1 MAKGTF
7 DEVDDATNENVRAF
21 FKIIDSLLNL
31 HGSLERLDK
40 DLRES
45 KTSNERVKTIMSGV
59 NVQRSNLLGV
69 EKRVKWLKEDFS
81 KHELD
86 TLKKMITN
94 LKEEEYCLK
103 PKVRRLDIEFG
114 KSVVKFEAGIAQE
127 FEDGIKLKQE
137 EVIGECK

>member
-1 MAKGTF
+1 MAKGAF
-7 DEVDDATNENVRAF
+7 DEVDDATNEDVGAF

-45 KTSNERVKTIMSGV
+45 KISNERVKTIMSNV

-86 TLKKMITN
+86 ALKKMITN
-94 LKEEEYCLK
+94 LKEEEDCLK

-114 KSVVKFEAGIAQE
+114 KSVVKFEDGIAQE
-127 FEDGIKLKQE
+127 LEDDIELKQE